1 MCKILKYNDDK
12 LQKIL
17 KWFTLF
23 YECSCELLSNGDLLF
38 KWNFEF
44 LINTAISSSMREQCD
59 ILSKFLSLPPKQQ
72 HVKEI
77 FRLK

>member
-44 LINTAISSSMREQCD
+44 LIKNVND
-59 ILSKFLSLPPKQQ
+59 HFNSKLCYLYK
-72 HVKEI
+72 
-77 FRLK
+77 